1 MDTWVAAISWLLW
14 IMPQWTWEYG
24 YIFDILSHFLW
35 IYTQKRNWWILWWL
49 WTPGVLRFM
58 GSQRVGHDWATDL
71 IWSDDGSITSTD
83 WLDFMGQVLVTQS
96 CLTLC
101 DPMDCSPPTS
111 SAHGIL
117 QARIL
122 EWVAT
127 KHNLNH
133 VPCINSGNPSEIGVI
148 LIVISVSYKMN
159 EEGSVICQVCTERM
173 KQSWALTWKSLV
185 PEPTL
190 STVSSLQMRTS
201 EKGRR
206 SWLYTQDR

>member
-1 MDTWVAAISWLLW
+1 MTLQILPLRVRSFLSWACDFFWLIGCNESDVAAV
-14 IMPQWTWEYG
+14 
-24 YIFDILSHFLW
+24 LS
-35 IYTQKRNWWILWWL
+35 
-49 WTPGVLRFM
+49 PGHKGLALFCAFVLRNL
-58 GSQRVGHDWATDL
+58 SPPYAWAWEPAWGD
-71 IWSDDGSITSTD
+71 SVCMSA
-83 WLDFMGQVLVTQS
+83 QS

-173 KQSWALTWKSLV
+173 KQSRALTWKSLV

-190 STVSSLQMRTS
+190 STLSSLQMRTS

-206 SWLYTQDR
+206 SWLYTQDH